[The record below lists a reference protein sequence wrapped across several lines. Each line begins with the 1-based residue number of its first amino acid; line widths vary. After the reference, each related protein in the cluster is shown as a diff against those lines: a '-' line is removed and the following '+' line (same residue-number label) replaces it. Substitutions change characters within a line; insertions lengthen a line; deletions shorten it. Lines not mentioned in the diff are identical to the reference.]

1 MPFAGRLAP
10 RLFGHPLRHAEQAL
24 VSYRERVE
32 AKQKVEEKGHNHP
45 AYEKCG
51 PHCPRNEHYKGP
63 EKNANPFMRKRR

>member
-1 MPFAGRLAP
+1 MPDP
-10 RLFGHPLRHAEQAL
+10 AL

-51 PHCPRNEHYKGP
+51 SHCPRNENYKGP
-63 EKNANPFMRKRR
+63 EKSSNPFMRKRR